1 MTDTASRRIT
11 NSDESFGKSRSRWLK
26 LCLRWH
32 WISSALA
39 VSGMLLFAI
48 TGITLNHAGQIS
60 AAPDVVVIED
70 TLPEELVHQL
80 SASDNR
86 QSEDIPVELNEWLA
100 SEHGVSLTGG
110 LPEWSEYELYIS
122 QPRPGGDA
130 WLSADLETGE
140 LVYETTDRGWIAWL
154 NDLHKGRNTG
164 DAWVWFIDIF
174 ALVCVVF
181 CVTGFGVLW
190 IHSRERPAVWPVVG
204 AGILIPVLLVALFV
218 H

>member
-1 MTDTASRRIT
+1 MTDTVSSRVSGNHDRA
-11 NSDESFGKSRSRWLK
+11 GQSRSRWLK

-32 WISSALA
+32 WISSAVALF
-39 VSGMLLFAI
+39 GMLLFAI
-48 TGITLNHAGQIS
+48 TGITLNHAGQIG
-60 AAPDVVVIED
+60 AAPQVVVIED
-70 TLPEELVHQL
+70 TLSEELVQHL
-80 SASDNR
+80 SAS
-86 QSEDIPVELNEWLA
+86 QSRANGRVPAELAGWLA
-100 SEHGVSLTGG
+100 SEHHVSLTGG
-110 LPEWSEYELYIS
+110 VAEWSDYELYIS

-130 WLSADLETGE
+130 WLSVDLETAE
-140 LVYETTDRGWIAWL
+140 VVYESTDRGWIAWL

-190 IHSRERPAVWPVVG
+190 IHSRERPAIWPVVG